1 MKRFSNHLVGIDQ
14 GDVVLFTD
22 FEDGG
27 EMWTGTGPRERR
39 REVRFDEAFRN
50 APVVHTS
57 ISLWDVDTASPL
69 RVEVTAESVSP
80 EGFEIVFR
88 TWLDTRV
95 ARVRV
100 AWMAIGELSHEDD
113 WEIY

>member
-1 MKRFSNHLVGIDQ
+1 MKRFSNHLVGVDQ
-14 GDVVLFTD
+14 GDVVLFSD

-39 REVRFDEAFRN
+39 HQVAFDETFRS
-50 APVVHTS
+50 APIVHTS
-57 ISLWDVDTASPL
+57 ISLWDVDTGPAV
-69 RVEVTAESVSP
+69 RVEIKAENVTRN
-80 EGFEIVFR
+80 GFEIVFR
-88 TWLDTRV
+88 TWLDSRI

-100 AWMAIGELSHEDD
+100 AWMAIGELPHEDD

>member
-1 MKRFSNHLVGIDQ
+1 MKRLQNLLVGVEQ
-14 GDVVLFTD
+14 GDVVLFSD

-39 REVRFDEAFRN
+39 HAVCFGEAYRD

-57 ISLWDVDTASPL
+57 ISLWDVDTNSPV
-69 RVEVTAESVSP
+69 RIEITAENITP
-80 EGFEIVFR
+80 QGFDIVFR

-95 ARVRV
+95 ARLRV
-100 AWMAIGELSHEDD
+100 AWMAIGELPHEDD
-113 WEIY
+113 WELY

>member
-14 GDVVLFTD
+14 GDVVLFAD

-27 EMWTGTGPRERR
+27 VMWTGTGPRERR
-39 REVRFDEAFRN
+39 QAVQFDESFRA

-57 ISLWDVDTASPL
+57 ISLWDVDTNSPV
-69 RVEVTAESVSP
+69 RVEVTAENIAP

-100 AWMAIGELSHEDD
+100 AWMAIGEVSHEDD

>member
-1 MKRFSNHLVGIDQ
+1 MKRFHNHLVAIDQ
-14 GDVVLFTD
+14 GDVVLFAD

-27 EMWTGTGPRERR
+27 EMWTGTGLRERR
-39 REVRFDEAFRN
+39 QKVQFSEPFRSEP
-50 APVVHTS
+50 AVHVS
-57 ISLWDVDTASPL
+57 ISLWDVDTGSAV
-69 RVEVTAESVSP
+69 RAETAAESITP
-80 EGFEIVFR
+80 EGFELVFR

-100 AWMAIGELSHEDD
+100 AWMAIGELPHDDD